1 MSGKKNETTSCCGGD
16 GLLGARMRV
25 EAVISCDERGQM
37 VLPKD
42 VRERSGFAPGEK
54 LAVVTWERDGR
65 VCCLSLIKTEE
76 LAGMVKEVLGP
87 LVQEIMK

>member
-1 MSGKKNETTSCCGGD
+1 MNDEHDEKLRCCSGE

-25 EAVISCDERGQM
+25 EAVVSCDERGQM

-42 VRERSGFAPGEK
+42 VRERAGFISGEK

-65 VCCLSLIKTEE
+65 VCCLSLIRTEE

-87 LVQEIMK
+87 LVKEIMQ